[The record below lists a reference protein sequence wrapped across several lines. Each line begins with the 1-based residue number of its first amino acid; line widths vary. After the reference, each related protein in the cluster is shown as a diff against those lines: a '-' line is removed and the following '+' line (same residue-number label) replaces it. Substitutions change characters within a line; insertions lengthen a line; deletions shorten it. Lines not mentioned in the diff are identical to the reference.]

1 MKKKKLFLMLLL
13 APFAMALSQTEDN
26 AEAEG
31 TNRVK
36 KDCRH
41 YNKTIFDTLYL

>member
-31 TNRVK
+31 TNISIVIK
-36 KDCRH
+36 P
-41 YNKTIFDTLYL
+41 IIIGII